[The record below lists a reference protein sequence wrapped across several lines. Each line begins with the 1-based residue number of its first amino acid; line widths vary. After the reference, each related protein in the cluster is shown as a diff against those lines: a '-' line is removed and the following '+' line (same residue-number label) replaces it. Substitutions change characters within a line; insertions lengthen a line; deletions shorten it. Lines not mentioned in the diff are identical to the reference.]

1 MTKARKQL
9 VSISDTPY
17 YHVVSRCVRRAF
29 LCGSDSVT
37 DKNYDHRRQWIEDRL
52 RILSSLFAIDICS
65 YAIMSNHMHIVV
77 KLNPSEVE
85 SLSAADIIERWT
97 CLYKGPSVIQ
107 RWCANET
114 LCPAELQAV
123 TDCVEVYRHRLTDLS
138 WFMKCLNEPIARQ
151 ANKEDNCTGHFW
163 ESRFKSQALL
173 SEEALLSC
181 MAYVDLNPVRAKMA
195 STPEQSCHTS
205 IEERINPSFDLSK
218 AIEEQTDQNILHQ
231 FNQYLKP
238 LATFEGAVKNTEQ
251 NGILFSLTDY
261 LELVDYTGRIIR
273 PDKRGAIPIN
283 IPPILQRIQLDK
295 ASWLRNATEFE
306 NIYRSRFGK
315 TRRRKELANTG

>member
-29 LCGSDSVT
+29 LCGSDSLT
-37 DKNYDHRRQWIEDRL
+37 DKNYDH
-52 RILSSLFAIDICS
+52 
-65 YAIMSNHMHIVV
+65 MHLII
-77 KLNPSEVE
+77 KLNPSDVE
-85 SLSAADIIERWT
+85 SLSAAQIIERWT
-97 CLYKGPSVIQ
+97 CLYKGPTLIQ

-114 LCPAELQAV
+114 LCPAELQSV

-181 MAYVDLNPVRAKMA
+181 MTYVDLNPVRAKMA
-195 STPEQSCHTS
+195 RTPEESSHTS
-205 IEERINPSFDLSK
+205 IKERINPSFQLSR
-218 AIEEQTDQNILHQ
+218 AIEEQTEQNILLH
-231 FNQYLKP
+231 FNQVLKP

-251 NGILFSLTDY
+251 NGILFSLHDY
-261 LELVDYTGRIIR
+261 LELVDYTGRIIC

-283 IPPILQRIQLDK
+283 MPSILQRIQLDK
-295 ASWLRNATEFE
+295 TSWLRNATEFE
-306 NIYRSRFGK
+306 RIYVGRFGK
-315 TRRRKELANTG
+315 ARRRKELANTG